1 MTIKAILTDIEGTT
15 TDIAFV
21 HRVLFPYAYER
32 LADYLR
38 AHADESAVQA
48 ILEQARSELKSPD
61 ADLDSLIGAFRHWI
75 EQDLKVTPLKALQGL
90 IWVQGYQ
97 QGDFRGHL
105 YEDAHR
111 LLQQW
116 HAQGIELY
124 VFSSGSIKAQQ
135 LIFGYSDYGDLT
147 PLFSGYFDTT
157 TGPKREA
164 QSYSA
169 IVASI
174 GCSADE
180 ILFLSDI
187 EQELDAARTAGM
199 QTRLVA
205 RAEPPAAPGHEW
217 VSRFDDISL

>member
-21 HRVLFPYAYER
+21 HRVLFPYAHER

-38 AHADESAVQA
+38 THASDSVVQD
-48 ILEQARSELKSPD
+48 ILAQARGELGQPD
-61 ADLDSLIGAFRHWI
+61 ADLETLIAAFRHWI
-75 EQDLKVTPLKALQGL
+75 EQDLKITPLKALQGL
-90 IWVQGYQ
+90 IWMHGYE
-97 QGDFRGHL
+97 QGDFKGHL

-116 HAQGIELY
+116 HADGIALH
-124 VFSSGSIKAQQ
+124 VFSSGSVKAQQ
-135 LIFGYSDYGDLT
+135 LIFGYSDYGDLR

-164 QSYSA
+164 HSYQA
-169 IVASI
+169 IVERI
-174 GCSADE
+174 GCAADE
-180 ILFLSDI
+180 VLFLSDI
-187 EQELDAARTAGM
+187 EQELDAARSAGLR
-199 QTRLVA
+199 TCLVA
-205 RAEPPAAPGHEW
+205 RAEQPAAPQHAV

>member
-61 ADLDSLIGAFRHWI
+61 ADLERLIGAFRHWI

-199 QTRLVA
+199 HTRLVA